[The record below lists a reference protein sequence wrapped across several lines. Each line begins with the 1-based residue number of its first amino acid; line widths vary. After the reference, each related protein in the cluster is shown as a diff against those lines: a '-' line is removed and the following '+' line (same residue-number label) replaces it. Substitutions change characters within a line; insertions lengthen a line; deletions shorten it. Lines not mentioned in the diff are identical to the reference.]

1 MGKSLG
7 NAIYLS
13 DSEAILKEKVFK
25 VYTDPKRIHATD
37 PGTIGGNVAFAY
49 HDLFNPDKAEVEK
62 FKDLYRQGKIGDVE
76 VKEKLFTVMNEFLA
90 PIRERRQEACAKQAE
105 LLAQALRGSEKVR
118 QIAAG
123 VVDEM
128 KT

>member
-1 MGKSLG
+1 MFSLG
-7 NAIYLS
+7 MFTVNTSLA
-13 DSEAILKEKVFK
+13 
-25 VYTDPKRIHATD
+25 VYIIFPLLGFFLGLLFLPKFWR
-37 PGTIGGNVAFAY
+37 
-49 HDLFNPDKAEVEK
+49 
-62 FKDLYRQGKIGDVE
+62 
-76 VKEKLFTVMNEFLA
+76 VKNEFTVMNEFLA

-128 KT
+128 KTAMKIKF